1 MPPVLAPVAVSLEA
15 GLPWSAAAGLA
26 ALAAVVAGLVVA
38 AVAVAVVRRR
48 ERAVRAEA
56 DRRVQRRVRILAE
69 ERQRV
74 ERLLDS
80 LPVGVLLFDDGLR
93 FANAEAR
100 DLLDLHGASARDRG
114 DRGER
119 GEGRPRAHDVLGSQE
134 LAAAVERA
142 AGEGVTA
149 ETSVDLGERHLR
161 ARATQ
166 TSSGEVALV
175 VSDLTELKRAASI
188 RRDFVLNASHELKTP
203 AASVQ
208 ALSESLALA
217 LRRDPARADAMLGS
231 LQREAERL
239 GQMVRDLL
247 DLARLEE
254 AEATHGLEEV
264 DLAEIARRACDR
276 VADRAAERD
285 LAIRCHAERP
295 VPVKA
300 LARDVRLI
308 ATNLVDNAIAYN
320 RPGGSVDVTVTAEP
334 AAVVLEISDTGIG
347 IPEAEQSR
355 IFERFYRADKHRSR
369 RAGGTG
375 LGLALVRHAVQRHG
389 GTVTLDSRPGEGTR
403 FRVRL
408 PSDPVR

>member
-1 MPPVLAPVAVSLEA
+1 MLGAVLL
-15 GLPWSAAAGLA
+15 AAAPPMAMPWWAAVGLA
-26 ALAAVVAGLVVA
+26 ALAAAITGVVA
-38 AVAVAVVRRR
+38 AVVLRRR

-56 DRRVQRRVRILAE
+56 DRRVQERVSALAE
-69 ERQRV
+69 ERHRV
-74 ERLLDS
+74 ERLLAS
-80 LPVGVLLFDDGLR
+80 LPVGVLLFDGGLR

-100 DLLDLHGASARDRG
+100 ALLGLHGSGSVASSSG
-114 DRGER
+114 PGLSPE
-119 GEGRPRAHDVLGSQE
+119 DVLGSQE
-134 LAAAVERA
+134 LAEVVARA
-142 AGEGVTA
+142 AGEAVTA

-161 ARATQ
+161 ARATR
-166 TSSGEVALV
+166 TASGEVALV
-175 VSDLTELKRAASI
+175 LSDLTELKRAASI

-217 LRRDPARADAMLGS
+217 LHRDPARADAMLGS

-254 AEATHGLEEV
+254 PEVTHGLEEV
-264 DLAEIARRACDR
+264 DVAEIARRACER
-276 VADRAAERD
+276 VADRAADRD
-285 LAIRCHAERP
+285 LSVRCHADQPAR
-295 VPVKA
+295 VKA

-308 ATNLVDNAIAYN
+308 ATNLVDNAVAYN
-320 RPGGSVDVTVTAEP
+320 RPGGSVEVRVTAEP
-334 AAVVLEISDTGIG
+334 AAVLLEVADTGIG
-347 IPEAEQSR
+347 IPQAEQAR

-389 GTVTLDSRPGEGTR
+389 GTVALDSQPGEGTR